1 MNEANN
7 PTIDFGFQ
15 NIPLGEKQAR
25 VDDVFHKVAQKYDIM
40 NDFMSLGLHRLWKDA
55 MVNALYINP
64 SRPFHH
70 LDVAGGTG
78 DISFRVK
85 EIGGANTSVTLFDI
99 NGEMLREGKARA
111 EKLKL
116 EGLTIVQGTAEDLPF
131 PDKSFD
137 GYTIAFGIRNVPRR
151 DKALKEAY
159 RVLKTGGRL
168 CILEFKPVDM
178 PILDTIYEQWSMKAI
193 PPIGKMVMGDAEP
206 YQYLVESIRRFPRPD
221 DFASQIRDAGFGRV
235 TYDEFSGGIVAL
247 HKGWRL

>member
-1 MNEANN
+1 MQQQS
-7 PTIDFGFQ
+7 TIDFGFQ

-40 NDFMSLGLHRLWKDA
+40 NDFMSAGLHRVWKDA
-55 MVNALYINP
+55 MVNSLGLTP
-64 SRPFHH
+64 SRAFHH

-85 EIGGANTSVTLFDI
+85 ELGGAKTSVTLFDI

-131 PDKSFD
+131 PDKTFD

-178 PILDTIYEQWSMKAI
+178 PILDAIYEQWSMKAI
-193 PPIGKMVMGDAEP
+193 PWIGKQVMGDAQP

-221 DFASQIRDAGFGRV
+221 DFAEQIKEAGFSRV